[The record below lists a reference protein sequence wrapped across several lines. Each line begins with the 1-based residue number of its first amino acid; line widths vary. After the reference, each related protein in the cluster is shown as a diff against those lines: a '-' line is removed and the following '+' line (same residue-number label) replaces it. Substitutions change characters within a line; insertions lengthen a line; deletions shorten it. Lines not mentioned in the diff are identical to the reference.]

1 MSLLLFF
8 VLTETEDAAEL
19 MVLGLNREKLLI
31 FLMSIRLL
39 PLPSLTTSLAMRGL
53 MWEVLVS
60 WGWPKSMI

>member
-8 VLTETEDAAEL
+8 VLTDTEDAAEL

-31 FLMSIRLL
+31 FFMSIKLL
-39 PLPSLTTSLAMRGL
+39 LPSLTTSLAMRGL